1 MSESNKVTWK
11 GKKKT
16 KALVIKSN
24 GERAEISF
32 GGVGGEERKSSGRG
46 REIVGEKCRLNE
58 SSVSVY
64 H

>member
-16 KALVIKSN
+16 KALLIKSN

-46 REIVGEKCRLNE
+46 REIVGEKCRLN
-58 SSVSVY
+58 
-64 H
+64 